1 MRIDSAAPQC
11 ATILSYRFF
20 PLLRKSVN
28 AIRLS
33 HEALTSAQAVFFQSR
48 EARALGD
55 LGSTRLNQ
63 F

>member
-1 MRIDSAAPQC
+1 MRYSP
-11 ATILSYRFF
+11 ILSLF

-33 HEALTSAQAVFFQSR
+33 HEALTSVQAVFFQYR

-55 LGSTRLNQ
+55 LASAALK
-63 F
+63 